1 MIEAPGRAREGQ
13 TAFDRTGGL
22 HATALF
28 GGDGELLALR
38 EDVGRHNAM
47 DKAIGAMLLAGR
59 HPLPGALACLS
70 GRVSFELV
78 QKAVLAQLAGV
89 IAVGAP
95 TSLAVQLAE
104 ERGLLLCGFVRERR
118 LQRLRG
124 RRPPA
129 LWIASRPVWSS
140 SPSWCRSSCS
150 EWRWSSSPS
159 RAGRALRARPTSPR
173 GGRAFK
179 IAIPV
184 IYIVAGV
191 VVPAL
196 VLANKG
202 ETTGGTGSLQSQE
215 LTEAQEHGKALFRQQ
230 CASCHTLAAVNA
242 RGVTGPNLDDIGEV
256 TPDRIKNA
264 IKNGGTGQ
272 DRMPSGLLEGEEAAA
287 VAAYVSEVA
296 GK

>member
-1 MIEAPGRAREGQ
+1 MELVAFLVPFVLLGVAVVFIAFQGGPGAAREAYLTKG
-13 TAFDRTGGL
+13 
-22 HATALF
+22 
-28 GGDGELLALR
+28 
-38 EDVGRHNAM
+38 
-47 DKAIGAMLLAGR
+47 
-59 HPLPGALACLS
+59 
-70 GRVSFELV
+70 GRV
-78 QKAVLAQLAGV
+78 
-89 IAVGAP
+89 
-95 TSLAVQLAE
+95 
-104 ERGLLLCGFVRERR
+104 
-118 LQRLRG
+118 
-124 RRPPA
+124 
-129 LWIASRPVWSS
+129 
-140 SPSWCRSSCS
+140 
-150 EWRWSSSPS
+150 
-159 RAGRALRARPTSPR
+159 
-173 GGRAFK
+173 FK

-191 VVPAL
+191 VVPGL

-202 ETTGGTGSLQSQE
+202 ETTGGTGALQSQE
-215 LTEAQEHGKALFRQQ
+215 LSGEAERGKVLFRQR